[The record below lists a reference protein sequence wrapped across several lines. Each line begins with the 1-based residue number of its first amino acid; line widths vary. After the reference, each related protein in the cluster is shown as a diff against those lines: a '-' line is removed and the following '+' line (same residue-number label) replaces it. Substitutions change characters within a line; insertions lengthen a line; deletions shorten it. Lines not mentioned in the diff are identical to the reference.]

1 MKTMKKIKWPVIG
14 MIFLLVLGGFFYGLV
29 TAQNSVPQNQEIS
42 GNPVLNARYASLLP
56 DEKVSVLVYDRC
68 NKSVVNINTL
78 SVRRGEFFLMPVEM
92 EAEEGGSGIVI
103 DTAGHIITNYHVVE
117 NAEQVDVT
125 LASGKTY
132 SAKAVGLD
140 PVTDIAVLKIDAPA
154 SELVPV
160 AFGDSSQLLVGQ
172 NVYAIGNPFG
182 LERTLTTGI
191 ISSLNRTI
199 NSKVPGRAIKQVIQT
214 DAAINPGNS
223 GGALLNTSGQLIG
236 INTAIATSSGD
247 SAGIG
252 FAIPVNTVARI
263 VPQLIADGKVIRPD
277 IGIIQVQTTERG
289 VLVALLDPDGPA
301 AQAGIIGPSLVV
313 ERQWLGTF
321 YRERRYIKQVQSD
334 MITAVN
340 GQPVKTGEDFIGLV
354 EENKPGSTVTL
365 TIIRDNKTLEIPVVL
380 SAPQSRPAF

>member
-1 MKTMKKIKWPVIG
+1 MKKIKWPVIG